1 MSSWAAKVQNWAQT
15 MQTLQAYDR
24 IIHQAKELFL
34 KKTRDYGTSWRILRP
49 TSLTDQ
55 IYIKANRIRTVQETG
70 ENKVGEPIEGEFVA
84 ILNYSIM
91 AIVQCQ
97 DKAND
102 VLELEVEIAEK
113 FYTEAV
119 GEVRALMLK
128 KNHDYGEAWRN
139 MRISSLTDLILS
151 KLLRVKQIEDNKGQT
166 LVSEGVEANYMDI
179 ANYAIFALILMMEGK
194 K

>member
-1 MSSWAAKVQNWAQT
+1 

-24 IIHQAKELFL
+24 IIHQARDLFV

-49 TSLTDQ
+49 SSLTDQ
-55 IYIKANRIRTVQETG
+55 IYIKANRIRTIQETG
-70 ENKVGEPIEGEFVA
+70 ENKVGEGIEGEFVA

-91 AIVQCQ
+91 AIVQCEG
-97 DKAND
+97 KAGD
-102 VLELEVEIAEK
+102 ALELEVAKAEQLYADVVEQVK
-113 FYTEAV
+113 
-119 GEVRALMLK
+119 ALMLK

-179 ANYAIFALILMMEGK
+179 ANYAIFALILMEEGNNE
-194 K
+194 